1 MNSMTG
7 FGKAELTS
15 KLGRFTVEIS
25 SVNSRYLEINCRLPR
40 KLFALES
47 KIRAM
52 ASEQIKR
59 GKVNIFVG
67 YEVSDDSPAKYRI
80 NEAAVKAYHRQLMS
94 LQTKLKL
101 SGEITIADVLELPD
115 VAGSEDIS
123 VDVEALWPSLSRVLK
138 RAVKAIVA
146 MRQREGKS
154 MATDMVA
161 RLKVIRKL
169 TGQIVKAAPLVGE
182 KYRERL
188 QARIDDLMAKAPT
201 DRSRLEEEIA
211 IFAEKTDITEECTRL
226 LSHIT
231 EYQRALNKKEPVG
244 KRLNFILQEM
254 NREVNTIG
262 SKCSDLDISKVGLTL
277 KEETEKLRELVQNVE

>member
-15 KLGRFTVEIS
+15 KVGRFTVEIS
-25 SVNSRYLEINCRLPR
+25 SVNSRYLEVNSRLPR
-40 KLFALES
+40 KLFALEARV
-47 KIRAM
+47 RAL
-52 ASEQIKR
+52 ASEQLKR

-67 YEVSDDSPAKYRI
+67 YEEADGSPTKYRI
-80 NEAAVKAYHRQLMS
+80 NSAAVKTYHQQLKT
-94 LQTKLKL
+94 LQGKLKL
-101 SGEITIADVLELPD
+101 SGEISLASILQLPD
-115 VAGSEDIS
+115 VAGGDDTS
-123 VDVEALWPSLSRVLK
+123 VDVETMWPALSRVLK

-146 MRQREGKS
+146 MRKREGQS
-154 MATDMVA
+154 MANDMTK
-161 RLKVIRKL
+161 RLKIIRKL
-169 TGQIVKAAPLVGE
+169 TGQVMKAAPLVGQ
-182 KYRERL
+182 KYRKRL
-188 QARIDDLMAKAPT
+188 QTRIDDLVAKMST

-231 EYQRALNKKEPVG
+231 EYQRSLTKNEPVG

-262 SKCSDLDISKVGLTL
+262 SKCSDLDISKAGIAL